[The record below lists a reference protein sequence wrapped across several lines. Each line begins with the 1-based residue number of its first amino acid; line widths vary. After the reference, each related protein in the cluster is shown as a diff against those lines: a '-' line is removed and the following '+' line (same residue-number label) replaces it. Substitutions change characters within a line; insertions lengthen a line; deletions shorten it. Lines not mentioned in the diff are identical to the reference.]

1 MNLNRNPNKQARIR
15 NYIQSEKNASLHPI
29 VYFNNKPVNSTK
41 IHRHLGM
48 ALDSRLR
55 YEDHVKFVLS
65 KVNKTIGFLR
75 KFQPVQEVL

>member
-1 MNLNRNPNKQARIR
+1 
-15 NYIQSEKNASLHPI
+15 
-29 VYFNNKPVNSTK
+29 
-41 IHRHLGM
+41 M

>member
-1 MNLNRNPNKQARIR
+1 MNFNPDPDKQAQEIIFSRK
-15 NYIQSEKNASLHPI
+15 KNASLHSI

-48 ALDSRLR
+48 ALDSRFR

-65 KVNKTIGFLR
+65 KVNKKIGCLR
-75 KFQPVQEVL
+75 KFQPVQAVL